1 MIASKGAHLVSIT
14 RVRKTFAPDL
24 LAELREALLFVLA
37 DHVECALIEIE
48 HLPRLDSELAEL
60 RVPRRGSSRSRTH
73 ASVGCTRVGGG
84 SGR

>member
-48 HLPRLDSELAEL
+48 QSESPAIWI
-60 RVPRRGSSRSRTH
+60 
-73 ASVGCTRVGGG
+73 
-84 SGR
+84 

>member
-37 DHVECALIEIE
+37 NDHVECALIGNRTIS
-48 HLPRLDSELAEL
+48 RQMIS
-60 RVPRRGSSRSRTH
+60 RR
-73 ASVGCTRVGGG
+73 
-84 SGR
+84 

>member
-48 HLPRLDSELAEL
+48 HLPRLDLDWRETQRAR
-60 RVPRRGSSRSRTH
+60 RVDLQ
-73 ASVGCTRVGGG
+73 GCHGEGAADQGHMRA
-84 SGR
+84 

>member
-37 DHVECALIEIE
+37 DHVECALIENDIE
-48 HLPRLDSELAEL
+48 VSRQSNNLPRLERER
-60 RVPRRGSSRSRTH
+60 RVDLQ
-73 ASVGCTRVGGG
+73 GCHGEGAADQGHMRA
-84 SGR
+84 

>member
-37 DHVECALIEIE
+37 DHVECALIENDIE
-48 HLPRLDSELAEL
+48 LLPFLEFIF
-60 RVPRRGSSRSRTH
+60 
-73 ASVGCTRVGGG
+73 
-84 SGR
+84 

>member
-37 DHVECALIEIE
+37 DHVECALIGNRTI
-48 HLPRLDSELAEL
+48 HLPRFGCETELAE
-60 RVPRRGSSRSRTH
+60 S
-73 ASVGCTRVGGG
+73 
-84 SGR
+84 

>member
-37 DHVECALIEIE
+37 DLVHDVVCALIGIE
-48 HLPRLDSELAEL
+48 QFPAIWI
-60 RVPRRGSSRSRTH
+60 
-73 ASVGCTRVGGG
+73 
-84 SGR
+84 

>member
-37 DHVECALIEIE
+37 DHAKGLEIE
-48 HLPRLDSELAEL
+48 DKIHDARM
-60 RVPRRGSSRSRTH
+60 TQ
-73 ASVGCTRVGGG
+73 
-84 SGR
+84 